1 MTTGMDSA
9 TDHAMGH
16 RIVLDWG
23 TSSFRAILVDG
34 DGEVLARQ
42 ENGNGIAS
50 VEAGGFAGVLEEA
63 LGSWRAS
70 HGVLPVIA
78 AGMIGSRNGWIETPY
93 VPTPATADDIAAACR
108 RIDLGSGETVTFV
121 PGLTDPAAIPF
132 PDVMRGEETQLVG
145 FGLQDDATI
154 ILPGTH
160 SKWSRVGGGR
170 IQRFQTFVTG
180 EMFGLLSR
188 HSFVAR
194 TAAPRRDGD
203 ADRPS
208 FDPASFDPSSFDRG
222 LAAAREEEARTGGL
236 LARLFGLRTG
246 WLSGA
251 LEPAE
256 MTGYLSGLVV
266 GWEFA
271 EARQAGW
278 FTRGDAVAV
287 VGDED
292 LVEIYRRAGG
302 GFGLDMRSGPADAAL
317 NGALALMALATGD

>member
-1 MTTGMDSA
+1 MTDMA
-9 TDHAMGH
+9 APGH
-16 RIVLDWG
+16 RVVLDWG

-34 DGEVLARQ
+34 DGEVLARR
-42 ENGNGIAS
+42 ENGNGISS
-50 VEAGGFAGVLEEA
+50 VADGEFAGVLEEA
-63 LGSWRAS
+63 LASWRAS
-70 HGVLPVIA
+70 YGVLPIIA

-93 VPTPATADDIAAACR
+93 VPTPATADDIAAGCR
-108 RIDLGSGETVTFV
+108 RVDLGSGETVTFV
-121 PGLTDPAAIPF
+121 PGLTDPMAIPF

-180 EMFGLLSR
+180 EMFDLLSR

-194 TAAPRRDGD
+194 AAEPRPGGL
-203 ADRPS
+203 DRR
-208 FDPASFDPSSFDRG
+208 SFDRG
-222 LAAAREEEARTGGL
+222 LAAAREEEARAGGL

-246 WLSGA
+246 WLSDA
-251 LEPAE
+251 LAPAE

-278 FTRGDAVAV
+278 FRQGEAVAI

-292 LVEIYRRAGG
+292 MVEIYRRAGEA
-302 GFGLDMRSGPADAAL
+302 FGLTVRSGPADAAL
-317 NGALALMALATGD
+317 AGALALMALSAGD

>member
-1 MTTGMDSA
+1 MTASGKA
-9 TDHAMGH
+9 APGH
-16 RIVLDWG
+16 RVVLDWG
-23 TSSFRAILVDG
+23 TSSFRAILVG
-34 DGEVLARQ
+34 EDGEVLARQ

-50 VEAGGFAGVLEEA
+50 VSEGGFAGVLEEA
-63 LGSWRAS
+63 LASWRAS
-70 HGVLPVIA
+70 HGVLPIVA
-78 AGMIGSRNGWIETPY
+78 AGMIGSRNGWVETPY
-93 VPTPATADDIAAACR
+93 VPTPATADDIAAGCR
-108 RIDLGSGETVTFV
+108 RIDLGSGEAVTFI
-121 PGLTDPAAIPF
+121 PGLTDPTAIPF

-145 FGLQDDATI
+145 FGLEADATI

-188 HSFVAR
+188 HSFIAG
-194 TAAPRRDGD
+194 TAAEREPGGGN
-203 ADRPS
+203 DRPS
-208 FDPASFDPSSFDRG
+208 FDPASFDRG
-222 LAAAREEEARTGGL
+222 LAAARDEEARAGGL

-251 LEPAE
+251 LAPAA
-256 MTGYLSGLVV
+256 MSGYLSGLVV

-278 FTRGDAVAV
+278 FTQGDAVAI

-292 LVEIYRRAGG
+292 MVEIYRRAGEA
-302 GFGLDMRSGPADAAL
+302 FGLTVRSGPADAAL
-317 NGALALMALATGD
+317 AGALALMALSAGD